1 MIKISLNITDSRWFF
16 SMKSILEAFTQGNA
30 KEKLAVIADLTTIAG
45 ISVATIIAGLL
56 TLVAKTDKLDVG
68 NLFGVVIISLLGLAG
83 VCCFMALFIWVV
95 TQISKPWGAP
105 RGVQSL
111 VKCAIFLIFIC
122 MFLLVV
128 FTFYGIIS
136 SMRIIS

>member
-1 MIKISLNITDSRWFF
+1 MIKRFLNITDSRWFF

-45 ISVATIIAGLL
+45 ISIATIIAGLL

-68 NLFGVVIISLLGLAG
+68 NLFGVVIISLFGLAG
-83 VCCFMALFIWVV
+83 VCCFVALFIWVV
-95 TQISKPWGAP
+95 TKISKPWGAP

-122 MFLLVV
+122 MFLLAVLH
-128 FTFYGIIS
+128 FMALFLP
-136 SMRIIS
+136 

>member
-1 MIKISLNITDSRWFF
+1 
-16 SMKSILEAFTQGNA
+16 MKSILEAFTQGNA

-45 ISVATIIAGLL
+45 ISIATIIAGLL
-56 TLVAKTDKLDVG
+56 TLVAKTDKLDIG
-68 NLFGVVIISLLGLAG
+68 NLFGVVIISLLALAG
-83 VCCFMALFIWVV
+83 VCCFVAFFIWVT
-95 TQISKPWGAP
+95 TQISKPWGAL

-122 MFLLVV
+122 IFLLAV

-136 SMRIIS
+136 SMRILS

>member
-1 MIKISLNITDSRWFF
+1 
-16 SMKSILEAFTQGNA
+16 MKSILEAFTQGNA

-83 VCCFMALFIWVV
+83 VCCFMALFIWVA

-122 MFLLVV
+122 MFLLAV

>member
-1 MIKISLNITDSRWFF
+1 
-16 SMKSILEAFTQGNA
+16 MKSILEAFTQGNA

-45 ISVATIIAGLL
+45 ISIATIIAGLL
-56 TLVAKTDKLDVG
+56 TLVAKTDKLDIG

-83 VCCFMALFIWVV
+83 VCCFVAFFIWVV

-122 MFLLVV
+122 MFLLAV

-136 SMRIIS
+136 TMRILS

>member
-1 MIKISLNITDSRWFF
+1 
-16 SMKSILEAFTQGNA
+16 MKSILEAFTQGNA

>member
-1 MIKISLNITDSRWFF
+1 
-16 SMKSILEAFTQGNA
+16 MKSILEAFTQGNA

-45 ISVATIIAGLL
+45 ISIATIIAGLL
-56 TLVAKTDKLDVG
+56 TLVAKTDKLDIG

-83 VCCFMALFIWVV
+83 VCCFVAFSIWVV

-122 MFLLVV
+122 MFLLAV

-136 SMRIIS
+136 SMRILS

>member
-1 MIKISLNITDSRWFF
+1 
-16 SMKSILEAFTQGNA
+16 MKSILEALTQGNA

-45 ISVATIIAGLL
+45 ISIATITAGLL
-56 TLVAKTDKLDVG
+56 TLLAKSDNIDVG

-83 VCCFMALFIWVV
+83 VCFFVALFIWIV

-111 VKCAIFLIFIC
+111 VKCAIFLIFLC
-122 MFLLVV
+122 MFLLAI

-136 SMRIIS
+136 SMSILS

>member
-1 MIKISLNITDSRWFF
+1 
-16 SMKSILEAFTQGNA
+16 MKSILEALTQGNA

-45 ISVATIIAGLL
+45 ISIATIIAGLL
-56 TLVAKTDKLDVG
+56 TLVAKTDKIDVG

-83 VCCFMALFIWVV
+83 VCCFVAFFIWVV
-95 TQISKPWGAP
+95 TQISKPWEAP
-105 RGVQSL
+105 RGVQPL

-122 MFLLVV
+122 IFLLAT

-136 SMRIIS
+136 SMRILS

>member
-1 MIKISLNITDSRWFF
+1 MIKKFLNITDSRWFF

-45 ISVATIIAGLL
+45 ISIATIIAGLL
-56 TLVAKTDKLDVG
+56 TLVAKTDKLDIG

-83 VCCFMALFIWVV
+83 VCCFVALFIWVI

-122 MFLLVV
+122 MFLLAV

-136 SMRIIS
+136 SMRILL